1 MIGIVLFNVQTK
13 SSKEVSKRLEKV
25 ERIKSRT
32 MNSKDLEETLIITK
46 LTLLFSGVTM
56 EKSNLDS
63 FLSVLFVFNFIWLNT
78 DVVGEFYWLI
88 EGVELGKSFLELSY
102 IAPCT
107 TICLLSTAKTLPFF
121 FNQDLFIEIF
131 DKLKT
136 IHPKINGNDQL
147 NDDIKKNVQDST
159 KFLNTLIRMHLT
171 SCSVVV
177 LAFCFLPISAMGY
190 TYARTGTSEV
200 IFPFHIKYFFD
211 PYAKNVWPFVYFHQV
226 WSSKSLNCFCFSLS

>member
-1 MIGIVLFNVQTK
+1 
-13 SSKEVSKRLEKV
+13 
-25 ERIKSRT
+25 

-56 EKSNLDS
+56 EKSNFDS

-147 NDDIKKNVQDST
+147 NDDIKKNVKDST
-159 KFLNTLIRMHLT
+159 KFLNKLIRMHLT